1 MFQQPCDWI
10 TNTNKL
16 KRAGFNE
23 MKLVCRSLSR
33 VTGCEA
39 NSSLMTIEHG
49 YGGHLGPVCDAA
61 TACRVSRGCAD
72 RGGMERLLATPT
84 VRLIVCAACF

>member
-49 YGGHLGPVCDAA
+49 YGGHLGPVAMRPRHA
-61 TACRVSRGCAD
+61 ESLEVVRTGGHGKTVGYAD
-72 RGGMERLLATPT
+72 SEAHC
-84 VRLIVCAACF
+84 VRCVF